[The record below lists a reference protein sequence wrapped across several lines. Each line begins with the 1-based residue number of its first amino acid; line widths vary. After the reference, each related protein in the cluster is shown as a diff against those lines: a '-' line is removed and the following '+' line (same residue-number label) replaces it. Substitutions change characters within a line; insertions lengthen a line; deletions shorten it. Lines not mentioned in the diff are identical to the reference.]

1 MKRQSSAIQP
11 RYVGKIIMKVC
22 QGVNYLNIML
32 GLFDVLENY

>member
-22 QGVNYLNIML
+22 QGVNYLKYYVRI
-32 GLFDVLENY
+32 V